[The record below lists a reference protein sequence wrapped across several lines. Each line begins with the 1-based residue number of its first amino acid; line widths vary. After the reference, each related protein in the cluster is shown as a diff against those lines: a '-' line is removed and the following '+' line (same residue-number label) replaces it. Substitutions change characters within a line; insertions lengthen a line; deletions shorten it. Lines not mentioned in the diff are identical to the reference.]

1 MGFLPPRE
9 VYHPVVDIYIPV
21 YEERVSYFPFR
32 FRRSKCNR
40 VVLSYWVFHSS
51 LCRIQWSSPRLGHY
65 EQSFKAN
72 NKRSTRFDDPLRHNP
87 ERKRGTEEAFKQNFV
102 RTSGEGSAD
111 WRPRKAKI
119 WHGGSADG
127 IALQRQEIGGRGSPS
142 LSSQE
147 QRNGGEDTFYNSSSD
162 EASHHQRGSG

>member
-1 MGFLPPRE
+1 MLSFDCCKLFSVTVSSTLDRTFSSAITLILTSFEMGFLPPRE

-40 VVLSYWVFHSS
+40 VVFSYWVFHSS

-111 WRPRKAKI
+111 
-119 WHGGSADG
+119 
-127 IALQRQEIGGRGSPS
+127 
-142 LSSQE
+142 
-147 QRNGGEDTFYNSSSD
+147 
-162 EASHHQRGSG
+162 